1 MESVNFLR
9 LLLHPAIV
17 VAMVISVLNF
27 WLWCMVLSHYDL
39 SFAYP
44 LFSICFAAIM
54 VCGAL
59 FFDEHLDRY
68 KSIGDWVYFIKFG
81 RIGDGIMQM
90 LWFIFLPILSAV
102 VGEFLLK
109 YSVDGLEF
117 IV

>member
-1 MESVNFLR
+1 MPYILISALVIRVITDICFKLAVRNVEFRSLKDGIGQFLR

-68 KSIGDWVYFIKFG
+68 KSIGIGFI
-81 RIGDGIMQM
+81 
-90 LWFIFLPILSAV
+90 LLSSV
-102 VGEFLLK
+102 VLVMG
-109 YSVDGLEF
+109 
-117 IV
+117 